1 MQISS
6 KEFFLTSTNTKS
18 IYSIMLRQQFLSY
31 YALVNLWFVIGF
43 HCYRHLFVLF
53 LFLKTMYKYI
63 VWNTLSYLTQYDYRH
78 YHYHQREHYYLL
90 LHNSNIKAFCA
101 PITNMQTSS
110 SVFILLLSLWNV
122 TSCAFFAMHQIT
134 HFVPPFFP
142 HFLNQSNFFITLF
155 TGCLL
160 KNN

>member
-1 MQISS
+1 M
-6 KEFFLTSTNTKS
+6 LSTL
-18 IYSIMLRQQFLSY
+18 IC
-31 YALVNLWFVIGF
+31 AV
-43 HCYRHLFVLF
+43 F

-78 YHYHQREHYYLL
+78 YHYHQREHYYLV
-90 LHNSNIKAFCA
+90 LHNINIKAFCA

-155 TGCLL
+155 LQDVYWKMTKGFENTEMIDVQWIFSLHFWSS
-160 KNN
+160 